1 MMPQG
6 TSDLTC
12 IAFTAG
18 AAVLAV
24 LQWLQDLRCEQ
35 YLGLYQVQLKLSA
48 LLAKYGAVA
57 YWATRDML
65 HTSPTQQASS
75 HVFNARRMSVSSSVR

>member
-6 TSDLTC
+6 KSDLTC

-35 YLGLYQVQLKLSA
+35 CPGLSQVQLKLSA
-48 LLAKYGAVA
+48 LLVRFEAMAH
-57 YWATRDML
+57 WATRGVHILPAHSRHL
-65 HTSPTQQASS
+65 H
-75 HVFNARRMSVSSSVR
+75 MY